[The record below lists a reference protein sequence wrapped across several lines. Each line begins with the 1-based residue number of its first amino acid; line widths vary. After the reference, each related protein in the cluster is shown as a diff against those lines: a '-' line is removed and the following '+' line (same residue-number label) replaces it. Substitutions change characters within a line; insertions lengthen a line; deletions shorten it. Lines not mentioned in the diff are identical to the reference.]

1 MRASSLT
8 NLGVGVDYNIAS
20 DYDKVLVV
28 AGLAEEIEALAP
40 YADQIGEI
48 VANLPDVLTVQQAV
62 DVLNNLSV
70 SVTTLEPG
78 AVATSELVGTEIRL
92 GIPRGEQGLQ
102 GIVGPKGDKGNKG
115 DVGLTGAQ
123 GPIGLTGPQGP
134 RGLRGNDGVDGV
146 GVEITSIL
154 NNPNKSL
161 TINFSDGTQHTT
173 DPLKGQD
180 GTSITITNVINN
192 ANGTMLINFSDGTSH
207 HTMDLRGQRGFKGDT
222 GDHVHHISYQ
232 RSKDPLGNE
241 VGPVKPGQPGYY
253 DAYAMWLSQE
263 ELPEE
268 YIGEFVVRNGLDGL
282 PAEDQAKLDSIEFGA
297 TRDQLAS
304 EVPFNNTSTGFVAS
318 NVQTALVEL
327 KTGKEDKSDK
337 GMPNG
342 YAGLGVDGKVA
353 STQMPTYVTSVAGK
367 TGVVTLEK
375 SDVGLENVQN
385 VDTTNATNISS
396 GTLNTSRLANSG
408 VTAGTYRSVTTDSK
422 GRITAGTNPT
432 TVAGYGLTDV
442 FTKTEVQTV
451 LPKVGFDTSNVTAP
465 TTGQLAWNGEE
476 ATLDLGIN
484 GATLQIGQEHL
495 IRVRNNSGSSITN
508 GRVVMATGTLGN
520 SGRIVVGPANLTQA
534 NAKYVLGV
542 VTESI
547 AKGAD
552 GFCTTFGKVRGI
564 NTTGSDVGETWLDG
578 DVLYVKDS
586 GNGVLTRVVPTD
598 SQVKLPVAIVIH
610 AHSSGTLFVRVNS
623 IDENHAKVEL
633 ALKAAIASPT
643 FTGVPRAPTASVGT
657 NTTQLATTAF
667 VIAEINKIEEW

>member
-1 MRASSLT
+1 MAKKIIT
-8 NLGVGVDYNIAS
+8 NLHDMVSSTAAAYIFTNKEEFKS
-20 DYDKVLVV
+20 DT
-28 AGLAEEIEALAP
+28 P
-40 YADQIGEI
+40 
-48 VANLPDVLTVQQAV
+48 
-62 DVLNNLSV
+62 
-70 SVTTLEPG
+70 
-78 AVATSELVGTEIRL
+78 
-92 GIPRGEQGLQ
+92 
-102 GIVGPKGDKGNKG
+102 
-115 DVGLTGAQ
+115 
-123 GPIGLTGPQGP
+123 GPQGP
-134 RGLRGNDGVDGV
+134 RGLRGADGIDGTS
-146 GVEITSIL
+146 VEITSVL

-180 GTSITITNVINN
+180 GESITITNVINN

-241 VGPVKPGQPGYY
+241 VGPVNPGQPGYA
-253 DAYAMWLSQE
+253 DTYAMWLSQE
-263 ELPEE
+263 ELPEM
-268 YIGEFVVRNGLDGL
+268 YVGEFVVHNGLDGL

-297 TRDQLAS
+297 TKDQVAS

-337 GMPNG
+337 GIPNG

-353 STQMPTYVTSVAGK
+353 STQMPTYVTSVADK

-375 SDVGLENVQN
+375 GDVGLGNVQN

-396 GTLNTSRLANSG
+396 GALNANRLADSG
-408 VTAGTYRSVTTDSK
+408 VTAGTYRSVTTDAK
-422 GRITAGTNPT
+422 GRVIAGTNPT
-432 TVAGYGLTDV
+432 TVAGYGMTDV

-451 LPKVGFDTSNVTAP
+451 LPKVGFDTSNVTTP
-465 TTGQLAWNGEE
+465 TTGQLAWNGAE

-484 GATLQIGQEHL
+484 GATLQIGQEQL
-495 IRVRNNSGSSITN
+495 IRVRNNSGSSIIN

-534 NAKYVLGV
+534 NAKYVLGLT
-542 VTESI
+542 TETI
-547 AKGAD
+547 ASGTD

-586 GNGVLTRVVPTD
+586 GNGVLTNVIPTD

-643 FTGVPRAPTASVGT
+643 FTGVPRAPTATIGT

-667 VIAEINKIEEW
+667 VVAEINKIEEW

>member
-1 MRASSLT
+1 MAKKIIT
-8 NLGVGVDYNIAS
+8 NLHDMVSSAAATYIFTNKEEFKS
-20 DYDKVLVV
+20 DT
-28 AGLAEEIEALAP
+28 P
-40 YADQIGEI
+40 
-48 VANLPDVLTVQQAV
+48 
-62 DVLNNLSV
+62 
-70 SVTTLEPG
+70 
-78 AVATSELVGTEIRL
+78 
-92 GIPRGEQGLQ
+92 
-102 GIVGPKGDKGNKG
+102 
-115 DVGLTGAQ
+115 
-123 GPIGLTGPQGP
+123 GPQGP
-134 RGLRGNDGVDGV
+134 RGLRGADGIDGTS
-146 GVEITSIL
+146 VEITSVL

-180 GTSITITNVINN
+180 GESITITNVINN

-232 RSKDPLGNE
+232 KSKDPLGNE
-241 VGPVKPGQPGYY
+241 VGPINPGQPGY
-253 DAYAMWLSQE
+253 DDTYAMWVSQE
-263 ELPEE
+263 ELPEM
-268 YIGEFVVRNGLDGL
+268 YVGEFVVHNGLDGL
-282 PAEDQAKLDSIEFGA
+282 PAEDQVKLDSIEFGA
-297 TRDQLAS
+297 TRDQVAS

-342 YAGLGVDGKVA
+342 YAGLGIDGKVS

-375 SDVGLENVQN
+375 VDIGLGNVQN

-396 GTLNTSRLANSG
+396 GTLNTSRLADSG
-408 VTAGTYRSVTTDSK
+408 VTAGTYRSVTTDAK
-422 GRITAGTNPT
+422 GRVIAGTNPT
-432 TVAGYGLTDV
+432 TVAGYGMTDV

-451 LPKVGFDTSNVTAP
+451 LPKVGFDTSNVNTP

-484 GATLQIGQEHL
+484 GATLQIGQEQL

-508 GRVVMATGTLGN
+508 GRVVMATGALGN

-534 NAKYVLGV
+534 NAKYVLGLT
-542 VTESI
+542 TETI
-547 AKGAD
+547 ASGTD
-552 GFCTTFGKVRGI
+552 GFCTIFGKVRGI

-586 GNGVLTRVVPTD
+586 GNGVLTKVIPTD

-610 AHSSGTLFVRVNS
+610 AHSNGTLFVRVNS
-623 IDENHAKVEL
+623 IDENHAKAEL

-643 FTGVPRAPTASVGT
+643 FTGVPRAPTASIGT

-667 VIAEINKIEEW
+667 VVAEINKIEEW

>member
-8 NLGVGVDYNIAS
+8 NLGVGIDYNIAS

-70 SVTTLEPG
+70 VVTTLEPG
-78 AVATSELVGTEIRL
+78 AVTTSELVGTEIRL

-123 GPIGLTGPQGP
+123 GPIGLIGPQGP
-134 RGLRGNDGVDGV
+134 RGFRGADGVDGTS
-146 GVEITSIL
+146 VEITSIL

-180 GTSITITNVINN
+180 GTSITITNVVNN
-192 ANGTMLINFSDGTSH
+192 PNGTMLINFSDGTSH
-207 HTMDLRGQRGFKGDT
+207 TTANLTGPRGFKGDT
-222 GDHVHHISYQ
+222 GDHVHHISYV
-232 RSKDPLGNE
+232 RSKDSLGNE
-241 VGPVKPGQPGYY
+241 VGPVTPGQPGF
-253 DAYAMWLSQE
+253 DDTYAMWLSQE
-263 ELPEE
+263 ELPEM
-268 YIGEFVVRNGLDGL
+268 YVGEFVVHNGLDGL

-297 TRDQLAS
+297 TRDQIAS

-327 KTGKEDKSDK
+327 ETGKEDKSDK

-375 SDVGLENVQN
+375 GDVGLVNVQN

-396 GTLNTSRLANSG
+396 GILNASRLAASG
-408 VTAGTYRSVTTDSK
+408 VTAGTYRSVTTDAK

-432 TVAGYGLTDV
+432 TVTGYGLTDV
-442 FTKTEVQTV
+442 YTKTQVDTNIGTV
-451 LPKVGFDTSNVTAP
+451 AEFN
-465 TTGQLAWNGEE
+465 
-476 ATLDLGIN
+476 ATIN
-484 GATLQIGQEHL
+484 
-495 IRVRNNSGSSITN
+495 
-508 GRVVMATGTLGN
+508 
-520 SGRIVVGPANLTQA
+520 
-534 NAKYVLGV
+534 
-542 VTESI
+542 
-547 AKGAD
+547 
-552 GFCTTFGKVRGI
+552 F
-564 NTTGSDVGETWLDG
+564 
-578 DVLYVKDS
+578 
-586 GNGVLTRVVPTD
+586 
-598 SQVKLPVAIVIH
+598 
-610 AHSSGTLFVRVNS
+610 
-623 IDENHAKVEL
+623 
-633 ALKAAIASPT
+633 
-643 FTGVPRAPTASVGT
+643 
-657 NTTQLATTAF
+657 
-667 VIAEINKIEEW
+667 